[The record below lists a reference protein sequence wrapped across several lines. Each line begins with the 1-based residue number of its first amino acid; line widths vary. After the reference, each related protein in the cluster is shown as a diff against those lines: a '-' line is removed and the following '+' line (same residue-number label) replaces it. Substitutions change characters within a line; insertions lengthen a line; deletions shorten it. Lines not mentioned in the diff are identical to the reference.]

1 MGYPEDALAADE
13 ELLLHRHPHWKML
26 IVPVVI
32 FLLTTAAAGFLL
44 GVAGTRLDGAAAG
57 VLTVAVL
64 VLWVGL
70 VGWRC
75 VAPLVRWLTT
85 HFIVTDRRVLVRQGV
100 ITHTG
105 IDIPM
110 GRISNVQFRHGIVDR
125 MLHTGTL
132 VIVSAADDPLE
143 FDDIPDVQTVH
154 TLLYQQAFDG
164 RSDRGGYATGD
175 NGGYPTG
182 EYPGDR
188 GDSSGRKAW

>member
-1 MGYPEDALAADE
+1 M
-13 ELLLHRHPHWKML
+13 
-26 IVPVVI
+26 VI

-44 GVAGTRLDGAAAG
+44 GVAGTRLEGAAAG

-75 VAPLVRWLTT
+75 VAPPLVRWLTT

-164 RSDRGGYATGD
+164 RSHRGGYATGD
-175 NGGYPTG
+175 KGGYPPTG
-182 EYPGDR
+182 EYPPGDR
-188 GDSSGRKAW
+188 GGDSSGRKAW